1 MAKRMPMIETGIV
14 ENSIPK
20 STEGNYAALQERM
33 VDTRQIAHHMLVA
46 LFGFVHNFSIS
57 EGQI

>member
-1 MAKRMPMIETGIV
+1 MPMIETGIV